1 VAYATA
7 TQLKTY
13 LGISDSGDDT
23 LLADLLTRAQVAI
36 ETYCNRKFEKATAT
50 RYYRADALGPDPG
63 PARQAGTQAVL
74 LLDEDL
80 LAVTTLTNGDAT
92 VIPAAGYWLEP
103 RNSSPKFYIR
113 LKSDYSWSF
122 TTDGEISVAGD
133 WGYST
138 TAPADIVQATLRLAA
153 FFYRQK
159 DAQVFDTVASPELGV
174 ITVPKGIPVD
184 IRLLLDPYRKR
195 VSA

>member
-1 VAYATA
+1 
-7 TQLKTY
+7 
-13 LGISDSGDDT
+13 
-23 LLADLLTRAQVAI
+23 
-36 ETYCNRKFEKATAT
+36 
-50 RYYRADALGPDPG
+50 
-63 PARQAGTQAVL
+63 
-74 LLDEDL
+74 
-80 LAVTTLTNGDAT
+80 
-92 VIPAAGYWLEP
+92 
-103 RNSSPKFYIR
+103 
-113 LKSDYSWSF
+113 
-122 TTDGEISVAGD
+122 VAGD